1 MFGRKN
7 NKYKTA
13 SIDIIENIIGYV
25 LQNRSEIINYGEIAQ
40 QNIYTGYA
48 ILSLFESDQKRL
60 GDEFDCLLGGM
71 IFNILHKNGIPN
83 EISRDALVRVFNNS
97 DLLELER
104 RHFLLRVRQYN
115 NLSYGDLADLFVE
128 NLQVHDFPDRFK
140 EDSRKVLSK
149 QLKDINKELE
159 LFTNVELNKAK

>member
-7 NKYKTA
+7 NKNKA
-13 SIDIIENIIGYV
+13 VSIGIIENIIGYV
-25 LQNRSEIINYGEIAQ
+25 LQSRSEIINYGEIAQ

-71 IFNILHKNGIPN
+71 IFSVLRKNGIPDK
-83 EISRDALVRVFNNS
+83 ISNDALVRVFNNS
-97 DLLELER
+97 DLPELER
-104 RHFLLRVRQYN
+104 KHFLLRVGQHK

-140 EDSRKVLSK
+140 EGSRNVLSK

-159 LFTNVELNKAK
+159 LFTNAELRKT